1 MLVDPHHPFFDRL
14 WVRVLSVVVPLGW
27 AGLEWWQGEGLWA
40 AAFAAAAAV
49 LAHALFIRRNRPDP
63 GDRDR

>member
-1 MLVDPHHPFFDRL
+1 M
-14 WVRVLSVVVPLGW
+14 WKY
-27 AGLEWWQGEGLWA
+27 GL
-40 AAFAAAAAV
+40 AAAAV